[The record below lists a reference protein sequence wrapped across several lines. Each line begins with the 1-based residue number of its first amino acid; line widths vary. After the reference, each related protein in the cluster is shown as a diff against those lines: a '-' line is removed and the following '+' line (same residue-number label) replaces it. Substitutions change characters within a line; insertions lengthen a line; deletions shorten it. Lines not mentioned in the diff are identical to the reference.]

1 MKFENEELNLGFV
14 EQRKQLKRKEGNLEI
29 ECFNVGN

>member
-14 EQRKQLKRKEGNLEI
+14 EQRKQLRRKEVNSEI